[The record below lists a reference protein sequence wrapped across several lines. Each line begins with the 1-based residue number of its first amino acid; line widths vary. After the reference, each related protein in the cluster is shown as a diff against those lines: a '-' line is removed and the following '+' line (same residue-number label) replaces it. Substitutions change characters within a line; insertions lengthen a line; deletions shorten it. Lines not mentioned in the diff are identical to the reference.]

1 MTVDTA
7 TDLFLSLTPDKVL
20 EAVEAGGFRCNPVCY
35 TLNSFENRVYEI
47 ELEDDTRLV
56 AKFYRPNRWTRE
68 QILEEHQYLADL
80 EAAEVP
86 VCSVLPFPDGTT
98 IKRIDHIFYSLFPR
112 RGGRAPDELN
122 DSQVERLGMFT
133 ARLHNVGGQSQAEH
147 RIHLCA
153 DTYIRN
159 NLRWLQDN
167 DVVPEQ
173 FWDRY
178 HHAATQIATIADRR
192 MEGVAIHRVHGDLHL
207 GNLLLRDDQFFALD
221 FDDMV
226 VGPAV
231 QDLWLLLPGTDV
243 HARRQREIFIE
254 AYEQFRA
261 FDRTTLQLIEPLRGL
276 RYVHY
281 ATWLARRWHD
291 PVFPE
296 TWPHF
301 GTEDYWM
308 GETADL
314 EDLLSTI
321 RKDDATEL
329 QVNPTEEELSN
340 SDFFWDWEDD

>member
-1 MTVDTA
+1 MNVDAT

-68 QILEEHQYLADL
+68 QILEEHQYLSDL

-86 VCSVLPFPDGTT
+86 VCGVLPFPDGTT
-98 IKRIDHIFYSLFPR
+98 VKRIDHIYYSLFPR

-133 ARLHNVGGQSQAEH
+133 ARLHNVGNQSTAKH
-147 RIHLCA
+147 RIQLCA
-153 DTYIRN
+153 DTYIRQ
-159 NLRWLQDN
+159 NLQWLQDN
-167 DVVPEQ
+167 AVVPERL
-173 FWDRY
+173 WDRY
-178 HHAATQIATIADRR
+178 SNAATQVAEITDQR
-192 MEGVAIHRVHGDLHL
+192 MQGVSVQRIHGDLHL
-207 GNLLLRDDQFFALD
+207 GNLLLREDKFFALD

-226 VGPAV
+226 VGPPV

-243 HARRQREIFIE
+243 HTRRQREIFIE
-254 AYEQFRA
+254 AYEQFRR
-261 FDRTTLQLIEPLRGL
+261 FERNTLQLIEPLRGL

-291 PVFPE
+291 PVFPQ

-301 GTEDYWM
+301 GTEDYWR

-314 EDLLSTI
+314 EDLLVTI
-321 RKDDATEL
+321 RKESSDGMTTESS
-329 QVNPTEEELSN
+329 EEELQN
-340 SDFFWDWEDD
+340 SDYFWDWEDE